1 MAMKTKSKKVP
12 KKTTRTMGKTP
23 TKVAKIKVARKTK
36 AASERYNR
44 QSDQP
49 TAAEL
54 QALQRLDPLT
64 KTYQT
69 AGMSAQEAR
78 QRALRELNIPEPNE

>member
-1 MAMKTKSKKVP
+1 MAKKTKSKKIP
-12 KKTTRTMGKTP
+12 KKTTRAMRKTP

-36 AASERYNR
+36 AAKKYNR
-44 QSDQP
+44 QTDQP

>member
-1 MAMKTKSKKVP
+1 MAKKTKSKKTA
-12 KKTTRTMGKTP
+12 KTTTRAIKNPP
-23 TKVAKIKVARKTK
+23 TKVAKVKV
-36 AASERYNR
+36 S
-44 QSDQP
+44 P

>member
-1 MAMKTKSKKVP
+1 MAKKIKSKNTP
-12 KKTTRTMGKTP
+12 KKTTKAMRKTS

-36 AASERYNR
+36 AASKRYNR
-44 QSDQP
+44 QTDQP

>member
-1 MAMKTKSKKVP
+1 MAKKTKSKKTP
-12 KKTTRTMGKTP
+12 RKTTRAMRKTP
-23 TKVAKIKVARKTK
+23 TKVAKVKVAR
-36 AASERYNR
+36 NR
-44 QSDQP
+44 QTDQP